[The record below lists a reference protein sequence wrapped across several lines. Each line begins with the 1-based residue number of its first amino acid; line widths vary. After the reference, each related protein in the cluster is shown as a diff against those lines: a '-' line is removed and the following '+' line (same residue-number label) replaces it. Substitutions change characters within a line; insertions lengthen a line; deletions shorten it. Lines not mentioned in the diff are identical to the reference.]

1 MLCLWNDLFAD
12 ESGGRIKMKTFGRDE
27 IYDIRDPELTD
38 RNWGQ
43 PVFNLIDSCG
53 DGNGEILVAYG
64 RDREQDISYFIGYR
78 FIGGPEPPALIE
90 EKNRI

>member
-1 MLCLWNDLFAD
+1 MCIRDRDDTDIIYEEEITSYAYHSTSFYDGQGSMLCLWNDLFAD

-43 PVFNLIDSCG
+43 PVFYLIVSENHPAG
-53 DGNGEILVAYG
+53 D
-64 RDREQDISYFIGYR
+64 
-78 FIGGPEPPALIE
+78 
-90 EKNRI
+90 